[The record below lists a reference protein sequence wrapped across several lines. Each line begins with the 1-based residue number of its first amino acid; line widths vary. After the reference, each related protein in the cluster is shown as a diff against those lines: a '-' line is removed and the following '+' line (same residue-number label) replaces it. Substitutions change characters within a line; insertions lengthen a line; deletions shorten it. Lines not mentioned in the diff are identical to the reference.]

1 MARAWRLERFVM
13 RFAAALAL
21 FAALALAPLSAR
33 AGSLS
38 VDKVTMVAPGG
49 AGTTAETV
57 ARMVAPGMSRMLGV
71 PVAVETMEAT
81 EALRRLEQA
90 PADGSLIAVADPLT
104 LALYWEGEANNGRN
118 HPLLTS
124 IAKITD
130 GLSYALVV
138 PEASPIKDW
147 PAFASAARL
156 GRLRLAHFGYG
167 TTFGIAVTMMEQVL
181 GVRFVDVSVTNTA
194 DLLGATADG
203 RAEAALVTSYS
214 VGRTVTGMRPLLTF
228 GADRYPGFESVA
240 TLSEVSGDRRYAFT
254 SSLALFGPPGM
265 RRGAQETIEQALMK
279 VGRDP
284 AMQKAALAEHLPLNV
299 GDESVLDAT
308 LDRDQRVVG
317 RIGYVPGLR

>member
-1 MARAWRLERFVM
+1 M

-21 FAALALAPLSAR
+21 FAALVLAPLSAG

-57 ARMVAPGMSRMLGV
+57 AKLVAPGMSRMLGV
-71 PVAVETMEAT
+71 PVEVEPMEAID
-81 EALRRLEQA
+81 ALRRLEKG
-90 PADGSLIAVADPLT
+90 PGDGSLVAVADPLT

-138 PEASPIKDW
+138 PEGSPIRDW
-147 PAFASAARL
+147 PAFASAAKL
-156 GRLRLAHFGYG
+156 GQLRLAHFGYG

-181 GVRFVDVSVTNTA
+181 GVRFVDVAAANTP
-194 DLLGATADG
+194 DLLAAATTGKAD
-203 RAEAALVTSYS
+203 AALVTSYS
-214 VGRTVTGMRPLLTF
+214 VGRNVTGVRPLLTF
-228 GADRYPGFESVA
+228 GADRYAGFDNVA
-240 TLSEVSGDRRYAFT
+240 TLHEVTGDRRYAFT
-254 SSLALFGPPGM
+254 SSLALFGPPNM
-265 RRGAQETIEQALMK
+265 RRGAEEMISQALIK

-284 AMQKAALAEHLPLNV
+284 EMQKAAVAEHLPLNV

-308 LDRDQRVVG
+308 LDRDQRVIG

>member
-1 MARAWRLERFVM
+1 M

-21 FAALALAPLSAR
+21 FAALALAPLGAQ

-49 AGTTAETV
+49 SGTTAETV
-57 ARMVAPGMSRMLGV
+57 AKLIAPGMSRVLGM
-71 PVAVETMEAT
+71 PVEVVAMDAID
-81 EALRRLEQA
+81 ALRRLEKGQ
-90 PADGSLIAVADPLT
+90 PDGSLVAVADPLT

-156 GRLRLAHFGYG
+156 GQLRLAHFGYG

-181 GVRFVDVSVTNTA
+181 GVRFVDVPATNTA
-194 DLLGATADG
+194 DLLATTSQG

-214 VGRTVTGMRPLLTF
+214 VGRNVIGVRPLLTF
-228 GADRYPGFESVA
+228 GADRYPGFDNVA
-240 TLSEVSGDRRYAFT
+240 TLNEVTGDRRYAFT
-254 SSLALFGPPGM
+254 SSLALFGPPSM
-265 RRGAQETIEQALMK
+265 RRAAQEAIENALVK

-284 AMQKAALAEHLPLNV
+284 AVQKAAVAEHLPLNV

-308 LDRDQRVVG
+308 LDRDQRVVA